1 MLFPAPASV
10 PGTSN
15 RSASHRAA
23 LLREHA
29 RALADQAA
37 REGRQDRA
45 RYLADQAATFE
56 PRPFSKRR
64 RRGRYGPQSRW
75 GPAALDGTGIDRAG
89 AHRRPPDRVT
99 RKTANGLSAFG
110 GNADITVCGNPLSRS
125 LLGAKRT
132 CPFALHMS
140 AFDPKRTCLD
150 SVATMVSLRQ
160 SFLPAVLGSNT
171 AGGKEAEIS
180 RR

>member
-56 PRPFSKRR
+56 RA
-64 RRGRYGPQSRW
+64 
-75 GPAALDGTGIDRAG
+75 AALLEAPPARTLWTAKPVGTGG
-89 AHRRPPDRVT
+89 PGWHRY
-99 RKTANGLSAFG
+99 
-110 GNADITVCGNPLSRS
+110 
-125 LLGAKRT
+125 
-132 CPFALHMS
+132 
-140 AFDPKRTCLD
+140 
-150 SVATMVSLRQ
+150 
-160 SFLPAVLGSNT
+160 
-171 AGGKEAEIS
+171 
-180 RR
+180 